1 MFVDQTSLLLAL
13 GIASFA
19 LSCTLLVT
27 WLFTRTDPFILTWA
41 LGTFVLVFAFACFSI
56 YAVNFNA
63 LLGLVSNFLLTSSFV
78 ILYGAS
84 CLFTEQRLPIRRVA
98 IIETSCL
105 LLLGL
110 PVAFGFTALGA
121 LAGNLLNAGLLL
133 LTARKFWVGRHE
145 TPVWIVGIVIFY
157 TLAALS
163 FLPCAAMIY
172 LKGPLVLRAPP
183 SGWAEDLNSIVGLI
197 GITGIGALS
206 LALNQARSASRHR
219 EEARTDPLT
228 GLLNRRALF
237 DLYGVGTLAKNTA
250 VLVFDLD
257 HFKSINDV
265 HGHGMGDEVL
275 RRFARV
281 MRASLRARDTAARLG
296 GEEFALILPASTP
309 EIIMRLA
316 ERIRIGFAAET
327 FQTPSGPLRCTVS
340 AGVAFAVEE
349 SEHFDAVLSRADK
362 ALYLAKDSG
371 RNHVMAPDLKR
382 VA

>member
-13 GIASFA
+13 GVASFA

-41 LGTFVLVFAFACFSI
+41 LGTFVLVFAFAGFSI
-56 YAVNFNA
+56 YAVNFNT
-63 LLGLVSNFLLTSSFV
+63 LFGLVSNCLLTTGFV
-78 ILYGAS
+78 MLYGAS
-84 CLFTEQRLPIRRVA
+84 CLFTEQRLPIRRLA
-98 IIETSCL
+98 IIEIICL
-105 LLLGL
+105 LLISL
-110 PVAFGFTALGA
+110 PIAFGLTALGA
-121 LAGNLLNAGLLL
+121 LIGNLLNTGVLL
-133 LTARKFWVGRHE
+133 LTARKFWIGRRE
-145 TPVWIVGIVIFY
+145 APVWIAGIVIFY

-172 LKGPLVLRAPP
+172 LKGPLVLTAPP

-197 GITGIGALS
+197 GIPGIGALS
-206 LALNQARSASRHR
+206 LALNQARSARRHR

-237 DLYGVGTLAKNTA
+237 DLCGAAALEKSTA

-257 HFKSINDV
+257 HFKSINDL
-265 HGHGMGDEVL
+265 HGHSMGDEVL
-275 RRFARV
+275 RRFART
-281 MRASLRARDTAARLG
+281 MQTSLRAQDVAARLG
-296 GEEFALILPASTP
+296 GEEFAVILPASTP
-309 EIIMRLA
+309 DVIMRVA
-316 ERIRIGFAAET
+316 ERIRMGFATET

-340 AGVAFAVEE
+340 VGVAFAANEGE
-349 SEHFDAVLSRADK
+349 YFDAVLSRADK

-371 RNHVMAPDLKR
+371 RNHVVAPDLKL